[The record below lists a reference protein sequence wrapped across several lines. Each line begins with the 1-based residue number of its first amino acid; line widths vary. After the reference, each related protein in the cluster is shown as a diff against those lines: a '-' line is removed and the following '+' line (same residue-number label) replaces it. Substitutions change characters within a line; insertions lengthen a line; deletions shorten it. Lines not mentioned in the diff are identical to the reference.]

1 MFFSYSE
8 RHFSSERLGCY
19 RKTWIFFRK
28 RWFFIFRKTGC
39 WKTFSLFSE
48 RLMFFP
54 ERLLI
59 FFRKTVVIFFRK
71 TVVIFFW
78 KTCLFFRKTVV
89 IFFRKTCNFHQK
101 DLKHLIW
108 KTWIHHQERLDYF
121 FFRKTCE
128 LYLCEDRNF
137 YYSTSEIS
145 WCSSTLTIIFFFIL
159 WLFLLNSTQS
169 FVLCRKTG
177 FQKDF
182 ISYRMMTWKITW
194 LLTQCSTRK
203 TIFWLSS
210 DKREQLD
217 HQRTEY
223 MGEFCNSF
231 VDGKLFLV
239 IAKRRD

>member
-1 MFFSYSE
+1 LFFSYSE

-28 RWFFIFRKTGC
+28 TWFFIFRKTGC

-89 IFFRKTCNFHQK
+89 IFFRKTCNFLQK

-145 WCSSTLTIIFFFIL
+145 WYSSLTIIFFFIL

-182 ISYRMMTWKITW
+182 ISYRMMTWKITR

-210 DKREQLD
+210 DKKGAVGSSKNGI
-217 HQRTEY
+217 Y
-223 MGEFCNSF
+223 GGNSAIL
-231 VDGKLFLV
+231 DGKLFLV
-239 IAKRRD
+239 IANRRDD